1 MKPEEIARVDFEKG
15 GGLTPAIVQDADTG
29 EVLMLAYMNRSA
41 LDETLASGEATF
53 YSRSRGGRWRKGETS
68 GHRMLVQ
75 DVRVDCDGDTLL
87 LSVRPMGPA
96 CHRGTRTC
104 FGDDATPGPAV
115 LANLERT
122 IAQRAGAA
130 KAESYTAR
138 LLAAGAKRVAQ
149 KVGEEGVECALAGAS
164 GTQAELC
171 EESADLLY
179 HLAVL
184 LHARGL
190 SLSDAYAVLARRAEA
205 TP

>member
-104 FGDDATPGPAV
+104 FGGDATPGPAV

-122 IAQRAGAA
+122 IAQRPGAA
-130 KAESYTAR
+130 KPESYTAR

-190 SLSDAYAVLARRAEA
+190 SLTEVYAVLARRAEA